1 MPDIDSPDAIS
12 AVPTESSSQTA
23 KPPRRTRWRLRILL
37 AITGVLV
44 VLFVISRLEP
54 NQVAMLGPVGQYVY
68 DLINPPVEPETS
80 ALGKRLIADVKALGG
95 HSQVM
100 ARSRRYLG
108 LLGNIEQFHIRIT
121 RTEFDDQALE
131 RLVNQYGD
139 RIWGLDIR
147 HTKVTNDGLRRLE
160 GLSQLEQLT
169 LGNDFRIRPLD
180 GTPISPITDAG
191 LIHLKG
197 LTGLR
202 HLQLD
207 GLSITDEGLDA
218 LKDLPALGGLYLSRT
233 KIKGPGLARLKS
245 LRTLAILILD
255 DSEID
260 DQGLRSLSGASN
272 LQYLSLNGTG
282 VTVEGFK
289 ALKCLPRL
297 GQLNLGSTG
306 LLDEEVM
313 DLRKGWPEL
322 KIERP

>member
-1 MPDIDSPDAIS
+1 MSTIANDSLT
-12 AVPTESSSQTA
+12 AVA
-23 KPPRRTRWRLRILL
+23 KPPRRNRWRLRILL
-37 AITGVLV
+37 AITGLLA

-54 NQVAMLGPVGQYVY
+54 NQVAMLGPLGQYAY
-68 DLINPPVEPETS
+68 DVINPPVEPETS

-121 RTEFDDQALE
+121 RPDFDDQALE

-139 RIWGLDIR
+139 RIWGLDLR
-147 HTKVTNDGLRRLE
+147 RTKVTDDGLRHLE
-160 GLSQLEQLT
+160 KLPQLGQLT
-169 LGNDFRIRPLD
+169 LGNNDVWASLNVAR
-180 GTPISPITDAG
+180 PISPITDAG

-197 LTGLR
+197 LTRLTNL
-202 HLQLD
+202 HLD
-207 GLSITDEGLDA
+207 GLPITDTGLDA
-218 LKDLPALGGLYLSRT
+218 LKDLPALGGLFLSRT

-245 LRTLAILILD
+245 LPTLAVLFLD
-255 DSEID
+255 GSEID
-260 DQGLRSLSGASN
+260 DQGLRFLSGASN

-289 ALKCLPRL
+289 ALKRLPRL

-313 DLRKGWPEL
+313 DLRKSWPEL